1 MPHAFWSQ
9 STALIT
15 SSARIKDMDVR
26 RFTVHILVL
35 AVLPHLT
42 GCAGGVPGAG
52 ASSSIALS
60 EFSNP
65 EPESHVQS
73 SRAVVEQ
80 AITDAGLQPAQR
92 TSPPSIVEESLEEAL
107 NVGMQPGQT
116 VIVDSLIGQVN
127 GRPIFA
133 DEILAPIMDQLN
145 AEYQRQP
152 WARFQQ
158 LVFQLVSQQ
167 LKSVLYNEL
176 FLAEARATMS
186 EQEQTGFIAW
196 MNNFRGEEIGRR
208 GGVQAEANRQLLAEE
223 GKTIDEFMKQQEEQQ
238 LIQHLMNDKVR
249 PNTLVAWRDVQ
260 RAWEAQQDQYNPKS
274 TVTLGRIRLR
284 TEGNAEQIK
293 LVNDQLEAGEPFSV
307 VAAAAGMSDDGVWDT
322 FDLGAD
328 GIKDIEIADFYKEH
342 IDSLKVGQTSPSFE
356 RGARTIWVSIVAI
369 DKPEGHTLYEP
380 AIQQALY
387 RDIYSRRLGEA
398 QAEFIDGILQ
408 RGIYDDIEMMEK
420 KIIMIAMS
428 RFAPRR

>member
-1 MPHAFWSQ
+1 MPHAFLSWG
-9 STALIT
+9 TASLA
-15 SSARIKDMDVR
+15 SFARIMDMDVR
-26 RFTVHILVL
+26 RFTVCIVVL
-35 AVLPHLT
+35 AVLPLLP

-65 EPESHVQS
+65 APESHVQS
-73 SRAVVEQ
+73 TRVVVDQ
-80 AITDAGLQPAQR
+80 AIADAGLQPVER
-92 TSPPSIVEESLEEAL
+92 TAPPSIVEESLEESL
-107 NVGMQPGQT
+107 NVQMRPGQT

-152 WARFQQ
+152 WSRFQQ

-186 EQEQTGFIAW
+186 EQEQTGFLAW

-238 LIQHLMNDKVR
+238 QRRLGQKWRWRRRRKRRCRRRADPPSRASATQR
-249 PNTLVAWRDVQ
+249 PAR
-260 RAWEAQQDQYNPKS
+260 R
-274 TVTLGRIRLR
+274 
-284 TEGNAEQIK
+284 
-293 LVNDQLEAGEPFSV
+293 
-307 VAAAAGMSDDGVWDT
+307 AAAA
-322 FDLGAD
+322 L
-328 GIKDIEIADFYKEH
+328 
-342 IDSLKVGQTSPSFE
+342 L
-356 RGARTIWVSIVAI
+356 R
-369 DKPEGHTLYEP
+369 
-380 AIQQALY
+380 
-387 RDIYSRRLGEA
+387 
-398 QAEFIDGILQ
+398 
-408 RGIYDDIEMMEK
+408 
-420 KIIMIAMS
+420 
-428 RFAPRR
+428 